1 MPRSREPRRSCPSSL
16 LNATSCRPFTAN
28 RYLKLASGKMSSR
41 ALPSTFLQF
50 TMEYRPPPLEE
61 PIEYYEATDLGLEKD
76 KVNFEPSAWTEVTW
90 LSPTNS
96 CWA

>member
-1 MPRSREPRRSCPSSL
+1 
-16 LNATSCRPFTAN
+16 
-28 RYLKLASGKMSSR
+28 
-41 ALPSTFLQF
+41 
-50 TMEYRPPPLEE
+50 MEYGPPPLEE

-96 CWA
+96 CWP